1 MAINR
6 MRAWR
11 ARPENRERENRRR
24 RERRAAARAR
34 SRPAAPARPE
44 LSPGADAVGE
54 LIAWAESVLVI
65 PAGRLRGKRFKVAG
79 WQADWLRAALSPGV
93 MEAGLSVARKNG
105 KSGLVALAVLGF
117 LCGPLNRENWR
128 GAVTSLTGK
137 LAGELLLQIREI
149 VTASGLEGVDM
160 RATPAPGVVHGGR
173 GARCEF
179 LAADKATGHAVGVD
193 LAIIDEAGL
202 LDESKRALWNAMLTS
217 TSGRD
222 GRLWCISIRGDGPM
236 FAEMESRAGDRA
248 VHWKEYAAAAGAA
261 IDDTA
266 AWAAANPGMADGIK
280 SPEYMQRAA
289 RRALAL
295 PSEESAFRAYDLNQA
310 QSPERETICSVGDW
324 HACIVSEMPARRG
337 PVCIGLDM
345 GGSASM
351 TALCACWPETGR
363 LEVYGA
369 FPATPGLAERGLGD
383 GVGGLY
389 IDMHRRGELRTY
401 PGRVTPVRQFLGDC
415 RARLA
420 GERVA
425 VAGADRYRRAEVLTA
440 LESAGANWPMQWRG
454 VGAAAS
460 ADGSADVRAFQ
471 RAVLEKR
478 IKTTGN
484 LLLESAIAE
493 SALRYDGAGNPA
505 LDKRAHASRIDALQA
520 AVIAVGLA
528 RLESKRGSESGY
540 RVVTV

>member
-1 MAINR
+1 MPNR

-11 ARPENRERENRRR
+11 ALPGNRERENRRR
-24 RERRAAARAR
+24 RERRAAARA
-34 SRPAAPARPE
+34 AAATSPPMPPVVVGCGDE
-44 LSPGADAVGE
+44 LAALVE
-54 LIAWAESVLVI
+54 WAESTLVV
-65 PAGRLRGKRFKVAG
+65 PAGRLRGRPFRVAG
-79 WQADWLRAALSPGV
+79 WQLAWLQESMRPGV

-105 KSGLVALAVLGF
+105 KTALIVLVILGF
-117 LCGPLNRENWR
+117 LCGPLNRGNWR
-128 GAVTSLTGK
+128 AAVTSLTGK
-137 LAGELLLQIREI
+137 LAGELLQQLREI
-149 VTASGLEGVDM
+149 VTASGLTGVDM
-160 RATPAPGVVHGGR
+160 RATPSPGVVHGMR
-173 GARCEF
+173 GARVDF

-236 FAEMESRAGDRA
+236 FAELAERAGDRA

-280 SPEYMQRAA
+280 SPEYMERAA

-295 PSEESAFRAYDLNQA
+295 SSEESAFRAYDLNQP
-310 QSPERETICSVGDW
+310 QSPEREMICAVADW
-324 HACIVSEMPARRG
+324 QRCMVAELPARAG
-337 PVCIGLDM
+337 PVCIGFDM

-351 TALCACWPETGR
+351 TAAAAVWPDTGR
-363 LEVYGA
+363 IEVWGA

-389 IDMHRRGELRTY
+389 IDMRRRGELQTY
-401 PGRVTPVRQFLGDC
+401 PGRVTPVQEFLADLK
-415 RARLA
+415 ARLA

-440 LESAGANWPMQWRG
+440 LESVGANWPMQWRG
-454 VGAAAS
+454 VGASAT
-460 ADGSADVRAFQ
+460 ADGSADIRAFQ
-471 RAVLEKR
+471 RAVLERR

-528 RLESKRGSESGY
+528 RLESKRGSEHGY